1 MIQRGR
7 KSGAALALVSE
18 TERSPARLPE
28 PPEHMTDEQGL
39 IWRTVMA
46 SPIAAVI
53 RPEAHPILEEYCRA
67 AVNARRIATLIEGL
81 DDDSS
86 IEDFDKLLNMQAR
99 AQRAM
104 SSLAEKLRLT
114 PSTVKNGEVKAGK
127 ALRIPHGQKP
137 LHEDY

>member
-1 MIQRGR
+1 MVQRGR
-7 KSGAALALVSE
+7 KSGASLALVSDE
-18 TERSPARLPE
+18 SQAPTQLPM
-28 PPEHMTDEQGL
+28 PPERMTDEQGL

-46 SPIAAVI
+46 SPISAVI
-53 RPEAHPILEEYCRA
+53 RPEAYPILEEYCRA
-67 AVNARRIATLIEGL
+67 SVNARRIAALIEQIAE
-81 DDDSS
+81 DDLAT
-86 IEDFDKLLNMQAR
+86 FDKLLTMQAR

-114 PSTVKNGEVKAGK
+114 PSTVKNGERAAAK

>member
-7 KSGAALALVSE
+7 KSGASLALVGDEAS
-18 TERSPARLPE
+18 SPARLPV
-28 PPEHMTDEQGL
+28 PPEHLTDEQGL

-46 SPIAAVI
+46 SPISTVI
-53 RPEAHPILEEYCRA
+53 RPEAYPILEEYCRA
-67 AVNARRIATLIEGL
+67 SVNARRIAALIEQVSEDDL
-81 DDDSS
+81 DS
-86 IEDFDKLLNMQAR
+86 FDRLLNMQAR